1 VSATLAAV
9 AWRSLVESAALPY
22 AGGGRFALHFARGK
36 LRWDPVF
43 RHLVGSGLIAPRARV
58 LDIGCGQ
65 GLLASLLGAAGR
77 LARRGGWPVD
87 WAAAPSDV
95 RVVGIEL
102 APLEVARAR
111 DALGADADFVCGDM
125 RCTAFPNVDAVV
137 ILDALHYVSH
147 AEQVEILRR
156 VRDALPG
163 GGCLMLRVGD
173 ASSRL
178 AFAIGQGVDRLVALA
193 RGGRARPRAGR
204 SLAAWQALLS
214 GLGFDVASLP
224 MHRGT
229 PFVAN
234 VLLVAR
240 VRVTPTVPIAPVTA
254 IAPVTPVTP
263 VTSITSI
270 TPVAP

>member
-1 VSATLAAV
+1 MNATLGIV

-22 AGGGRFALHFARGK
+22 AGAGRFALHFARGK

-43 RHLVGSGLIAPRARV
+43 RHLIGSGLITPRARV

-65 GLLASLLGAAGR
+65 GLLASLLGAAGQ
-77 LARRGGWPVD
+77 LARRGGWPID
-87 WAAAPSDV
+87 WATAPTDA
-95 RVVGIEL
+95 RVIGIEL
-102 APLEVARAR
+102 APLEVARGR

-125 RCTAFPNVDAVV
+125 RRTAFPNVDAVV
-137 ILDALHYVSH
+137 ILDVLHYVSH

-156 VRDALPG
+156 VHDALQG
-163 GGCLMLRVGD
+163 GGCLLLRVGD

-178 AFAIGQGVDRLVALA
+178 AFAIGHGVDQLVALA
-193 RGGRARPRAGR
+193 RGGRAKPRAGR
-204 SLAAWQALLS
+204 SLAAWQALLT
-214 GLGFDVASLP
+214 GLGFDVASRP

-240 VRVTPTVPIAPVTA
+240 VQHTPAGAGIA
-254 IAPVTPVTP
+254 
-263 VTSITSI
+263 S
-270 TPVAP
+270 